1 MTLDIALLMGP
12 RMVNDLNATEGG
24 VYVSEW
30 VCACEL
36 QLVHTAHAW
45 CRGRVS
51 SSIAMI
57 VIRDVNLAAALTTQ
71 KGKTSFFGC

>member
-24 VYVSEW
+24 VCVSEW

-57 VIRDVNLAAALTTQ
+57 VIPHSALFVSLTC
-71 KGKTSFFGC
+71 FGHGWVHG

>member
-24 VYVSEW
+24 VCVSEW

-36 QLVHTAHAW
+36 QLVHTAHA

-57 VIRDVNLAAALTTQ
+57 VIRDVFLALLP
-71 KGKTSFFGC
+71 